1 MRITD
6 GVHRI
11 GNGTINAYLIEEA
24 GEITV
29 IDAGVPGLWGELV
42 AALSELGRAPE
53 DVRAI
58 LLTHG
63 HDDHIGYAER
73 LRRRSHAPARI
84 HELDAAL
91 AQGKAPNPASSRVP
105 FHWRPILGFLLYS
118 LRHRYGL
125 GPHLGEVVT
134 FGDGATLD
142 VPGSP
147 RVIHLPGHTHGS
159 AAILA
164 AGRDALFLG
173 DSLVTRSVATGWVG
187 PQVGPFNADRSQA
200 LASLDRLAGVEA
212 GLVLTGH
219 GEPWTGGVAAAVA
232 AAREAEAAGRHL
244 T

>member
-1 MRITD
+1 MKIAD

-11 GNGTINAYLIEEA
+11 GNGTINAYVVEESSA
-24 GEITV
+24 VTV
-29 IDAGVPGLWGELV
+29 IDAGLPGLWRELV
-42 AALSELGRAPE
+42 RTLRELGHAPE

-73 LRRRSHAPARI
+73 LRRLSNAPALI
-84 HELDAAL
+84 HELDAGL
-91 AQGKAPNPASSRVP
+91 AQGKAPNPASARVP
-105 FHWRPILGFLLYS
+105 FRWRPILGFLAYS
-118 LRHRYGL
+118 LRNRYGM

-159 AAILA
+159 AAILMP
-164 AGRDALFLG
+164 GRGALFMG
-173 DSLVTRSVATGWVG
+173 DAVVTRSVATGQLG
-187 PQVGPFNADRSQA
+187 PQLGPFNADRAQA
-200 LASLDRLAGVEA
+200 LASLARLEGVEA

-219 GEPWTGGVAAAVA
+219 GEPWTGGVAAALA
-232 AAREAEAAGRHL
+232 RAREAETRARS
-244 T
+244 

>member
-1 MRITD
+1 MRLAE

-24 GEITV
+24 GAITV

-42 AALSELGRAPE
+42 ATLGELGRSPE

-73 LRRRSHAPARI
+73 LRRLSRAPARI

-91 AQGKAPNPASSRVP
+91 AQGKSPNPASARVP
-105 FHWRPILGFLLYS
+105 FKWRPILGFLAYA
-118 LRHRYGL
+118 LRNRYGL
-125 GPHLGEVVT
+125 GPHLGEVVP

-159 AAILA
+159 AAIFSPSH
-164 AGRDALFLG
+164 GALFLG
-173 DSLVTRSVATGWVG
+173 DALVTRSVATGRLG
-187 PQVGPFNADRSQA
+187 PHIGPFNADRAVA
-200 LASLDRLAGVEA
+200 LASLARLDSVEA
-212 GLVLTGH
+212 GLLLTGH
-219 GEPWTGGVAAAVA
+219 GDPWTGGVAAAVA
-232 AAREAEAAGRHL
+232 MARETEATGGR
-244 T
+244 

>member
-1 MRITD
+1 MKIAD

-11 GNGTINAYLIEEA
+11 GNGTINAYVVEDGSEVS
-24 GEITV
+24 V

-42 AALSELGRAPE
+42 RTLGALGRVPE

-73 LRRRSHAPARI
+73 LRRLSKAPARI

-91 AQGKAPNPASSRVP
+91 AQGKAPNPASAKVP
-105 FHWRPILGFLLYS
+105 YRLGPILSFAVYALL
-118 LRHRYGL
+118 HRYGL

-142 VPGSP
+142 APGSP
-147 RVIHLPGHTHGS
+147 RVIHLPGHTFGS
-159 AAILA
+159 AAILVP
-164 AGRDALFLG
+164 GRALFLG
-173 DSLVTRSVATGWVG
+173 DALVTRSVATGQLG
-187 PQVGPFNADRSQA
+187 PQIGPFNADRAQA
-200 LASLDRLAGVEA
+200 LASLARLEDVEA

-219 GEPWTGGVAAAVA
+219 GEPWTGGVQTAIAL
-232 AAREAEAAGRHL
+232 AREAEARRRS
-244 T
+244 

>member
-1 MRITD
+1 MIAD
-6 GVHRI
+6 GIHRI
-11 GNGTINAYLIEEA
+11 GNGTINAYLIEDA

-29 IDAGVPGLWGELV
+29 VDAGVPGLWGRLV
-42 AALSELGRAPE
+42 ATLSELGRGPE

-73 LRRRSHAPARI
+73 LRRASQAPARI
-84 HELDAAL
+84 HEMDAAL
-91 AQGKAPNPASSRVP
+91 AQGKAPNPASARVP
-105 FHWRPILGFLLYS
+105 FHWRPMLGFLAYS
-118 LRHRYGL
+118 LRNRYGL

-159 AAILA
+159 SALLVP
-164 AGRDALFLG
+164 GRGALFMG
-173 DSLVTRSVATGWVG
+173 DSLVTRSVATGRLG
-187 PQVGPFNADRSQA
+187 PQIGPFNADRAQA
-200 LASLDRLAGVEA
+200 LASLARLDGIEA

-219 GEPWTGGVAAAVA
+219 GEPWTGGVATAVA
-232 AAREAEAAGRHL
+232 LAREGEAAGLR
-244 T
+244 